1 MDASKIFKD
10 IIIESPFYGIFLSMI
25 NKNWDSV
32 DTVRVVKKG
41 INYELSMS
49 EKYFNSITLN
59 NAKAHIL
66 HEVIHIALLH
76 PLRIKDYSNKKL
88 AHLAM
93 DIVVNQYVNEN
104 YWLNCPTKFMTLA
117 KLNEILASINYELAE
132 EHKSIDYYLEKLNS
146 LPTGDSDQFAVGE
159 FEEISTTPEWND
171 FYSMSDVDDKLLQKV
186 TEGMLTNARD
196 AVSKSRGRVP
206 GELGSIF
213 ELIDKEE
220 PPKFNWK
227 AYLRNFVGYCM
238 SADVKTTRTKEN
250 VRYPEAAGKKIKQMA
265 HILVAI
271 DTSQSVNDTLL
282 EVFLAELKHINQCGT
297 EVDIMQCDAK
307 GYPVRPIKEYVL
319 DNLVRIEGRGGT
331 DFNPP
336 VNYYAENQPKYQALI
351 YFTDGE
357 CSPPDLSPNN
367 ILWLI
372 PDSHSLNDL
381 LPGTVKQISL

>member
-1 MDASKIFKD
+1 MNASKIFKD

-25 NKNWDSV
+25 NKSWDSV

-41 INYELSMS
+41 INYELVMS
-49 EKYFNSITLN
+49 EAYFNRISMD
-59 NAKAHIL
+59 NAKAHVL
-66 HEVIHIALLH
+66 HEIIHIALMH

-93 DIVVNQYVNEN
+93 DIVVNQYINEN
-104 YWLNCPTKFMTLA
+104 YWLNCPTKFMTLE
-117 KLNEILASINYELAE
+117 KLNEILASINFDLANNNE
-132 EHKSIDYYLEKLNS
+132 SVDYYLNILES
-146 LPTGDSDQFAVGE
+146 LPSGDSTNFVTGD
-159 FEEISTTPEWND
+159 FEEINTTPEWND

-186 TEGMLTNARD
+186 TEGMLTNTRD
-196 AVSKSRGRVP
+196 TISKSRGKVP

-213 ELIDKEE
+213 EIIDKEE
-220 PPKFNWK
+220 LPKFNWR
-227 AYLRNFVGYCM
+227 AYLRKFVGCSM

-250 VRYPEAAGKKIKQMA
+250 VRFPDAAGKKIKQMST
-265 HILVAI
+265 ILVAI
-271 DTSQSVNDTLL
+271 DTSGSVDKDLL
-282 EVFLAELKHINQCGT
+282 QIFFAELKHINQCGS

-307 GYPVRPIKEYVL
+307 GYPVKPIKEYVL
-319 DNLVRIEGRGGT
+319 DNLIRVEGRGGT

-336 VNYYAENQPKYQALI
+336 VNYYVENKDKYQALI

-372 PDSHSLNDL
+372 PDNHAFNDL
-381 LPGTVKQISL
+381 LPGEVKQISL